1 MWIQLAKRLEAG
13 VHVVVA
19 YNGQDA
25 KGEKRSQKRKRNS
38 QRHKMVTNDIGSQV
52 GQCIF
57 LVVLVLTQPKL
68 TKRIADGWPLLPHLH
83 LKLGSIE

>member
-1 MWIQLAKRLEAG
+1 MWIQLAKCLEAG
-13 VHVVVA
+13 VHAVVA

-25 KGEKRSQKRKRNS
+25 KGEKQSQKRKR
-38 QRHKMVTNDIGSQV
+38 NDIGSQV
-52 GQCIF
+52 GHCIF